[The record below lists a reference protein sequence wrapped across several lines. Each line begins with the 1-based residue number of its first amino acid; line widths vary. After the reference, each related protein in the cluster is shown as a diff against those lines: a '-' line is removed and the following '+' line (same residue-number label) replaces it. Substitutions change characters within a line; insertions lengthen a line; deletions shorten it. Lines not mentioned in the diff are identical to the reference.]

1 MAISLLVIGLSYM
14 SYWCLSEVCEHAILP
29 NKNQTI
35 KLTQRENTF
44 KSALFYDKRKKI
56 ELGFII
62 FLF

>member
-1 MAISLLVIGLSYM
+1 M

-44 KSALFYDKRKKI
+44 KSALFYDKRKNI